1 MFNFFNRSI
10 RNQLLTLLAGVVLV
24 LLIAGVISVLVSA
37 NAVRAEVER
46 GLMDYTLAKANQM
59 DGFLAAIARVPVQL
73 AASIEADPQPDL
85 DLLNQRMAAILK
97 SNPDIYGTWAGFEP
111 YTYQPDQQL
120 LAAYHWYDNGKPDFV
135 VTTDQDYLDA
145 VWYAPGKTSPK
156 PFWTPPY
163 FDEGLG
169 NVLMTTISVP
179 FHRDGKFWGIATAD
193 ISTEALNQ
201 VLQGIA
207 ASEEYNR
214 QAHAILFD
222 EEGNILGIDD
232 YRLAADSVEGLLE
245 VNAAS
250 LFGGALQPILE
261 QSAATSY
268 GYRLIKDPFGNAGQV
283 YAAFAQLPASGWT
296 LITFVPQAL
305 VQQRVSALMI
315 TLAVVILLAALL
327 LAGVLLQ
334 YSRSLTQ
341 PLQAVTQSL
350 QHMAR
355 GELED
360 DLRLDQRILNRAD
373 EIGLVARETH
383 QAAEFLREMIEVAGQ
398 IAGGNLQV
406 QVQPRSEKDRLG
418 HAFVQMT
425 ANLRGL
431 VAEIVENAQSLLSA
445 SSQLTL
451 AAEQAGQA
459 ASQIATTMQQVTSGI
474 SQQAES
480 VGLTTAT
487 FQQMANAIQDVSQGS
502 KEQATAAEQA
512 AVITAEISA
521 ALRRVAD
528 NSLSGSEEAA
538 KAAEYA
544 QSGAKKVNATLKG
557 MEVIRNQVA
566 LSADKVEQM
575 GEQSEKITLI
585 VETIEEIAAQ
595 TNLLALNAAIEA
607 ARAGEHGKGF
617 AVVADE
623 VRKLAERAAASTREI
638 STLINNIQNT
648 VHEAVTAMQVS
659 AQQVEEGVRQADE
672 AGSALESI
680 LKSAQV
686 VLDQSQQTSKA
697 VQQINQSASA
707 LVSAMD
713 AVSRIVTQNT
723 AAAQQMAIGSN
734 EVNIAIETIASVSE
748 ENSAA
753 VEEVSA
759 SVEEMSAQVEEV
771 AAAANSLQ
779 EMANTFNMLVAR
791 FRLR

>member
-1 MFNFFNRSI
+1 MIKFFNRSI
-10 RNQLLTLLAGVVLV
+10 RSQLMTLLAGVVVV
-24 LLIAGVISVLVSA
+24 LLISGIVSVLVSA
-37 NAVRAEVER
+37 NAVRGEVER

-59 DGFLAAIARVPVQL
+59 DGFLSAIARVPLQL
-73 AASIEADPQPDL
+73 AASLEADPQPNL

-97 SNPDIYGTWAGFEP
+97 RNPDIYGTWAGFEP
-111 YTYQPDQQL
+111 YTYQPDQEL
-120 LAAYHWYDNGKPDFV
+120 LAVYHWYDNGKPAFV

-145 VWYAPGKTSPK
+145 VWYAPGKTSSQ

-179 FHRDGKFWGIATAD
+179 FYRDGKFWGIATAD

-232 YRLAADSVEGLLE
+232 YQLAAESVEGLLE

-250 LFGGALQPILE
+250 LFGGVLQPILE
-261 QSAATSY
+261 KAQTTPY
-268 GYRLIKDPFGNAGQV
+268 GFELIQNPFGKTGQV
-283 YAAFAQLPASGWT
+283 YAAFAQLPSSGWT
-296 LITFVPQAL
+296 LITFVPQSL
-305 VQQRVSALMI
+305 VQQRVSALTI
-315 TLAVVILLAALL
+315 TLVVVIVLAALL
-327 LAGVLLQ
+327 LAGALLQ
-334 YSRSLTQ
+334 YARSLSQ

-355 GELED
+355 GELEGEV
-360 DLRLDQRILNRAD
+360 RLDSRILQRSD
-373 EIGLVARETH
+373 EIGILGRETQ
-383 QAAEFLREMIEVAGQ
+383 QAADFLREMIEVAGQ
-398 IAGGNLQV
+398 IAAGNLLV
-406 QVQPRSEKDRLG
+406 EVQPRSEKDRLG

-431 VAEIVENAQSLLSA
+431 VSQIVENAQSLLSA

-502 KEQATAAEQA
+502 KEQAAAAEQA
-512 AVITAEISA
+512 AAITAEISS
-521 ALRRVAD
+521 ALRRVAE
-528 NSLSGSEEAA
+528 NSLAGSEEAS

-544 QSGAKKVNATLKG
+544 QSGAEKVNATLKG
-557 MEVIRNQVA
+557 MEVIRDQVA
-566 LSADKVEQM
+566 LSAEKVEQM
-575 GEQSEKITLI
+575 GEHSQKITLI

-623 VRKLAERAAASTREI
+623 VRKLAERSAASTREI
-638 STLINNIQNT
+638 STLINNIQTT
-648 VHEAVTAMQVS
+648 VGEAVNAMQVS
-659 AQQVEEGVRQADE
+659 AHQVEEGVRQADE
-672 AGSALESI
+672 AGNALESI

-686 VLDQSQQTSKA
+686 VLEQAQHTSKA
-697 VQQINQSASA
+697 VQQINQSANA

-713 AVSRIVTQNT
+713 AVSRIVSQNT
-723 AAAQQMAIGSN
+723 AAAQQMAAGSN
-734 EVNIAIETIASVSE
+734 EVSMAVETIASVSE

-779 EMANTFNMLVAR
+779 DMANSFNALVAR
-791 FRLR
+791 FRIR

>member
-10 RNQLLTLLAGVVLV
+10 RSQLMTLLAGVVAV
-24 LLIAGVISVLVSA
+24 LLISGIISVLVSA

-73 AASIEADPQPDL
+73 AASIEADPQPNL

-111 YTYQPDQQL
+111 YTYQPDQEL
-120 LAAYHWYDNGKPDFV
+120 LATYHWYDNGKPAFV

-145 VWYAPGKTSPK
+145 VWYAPGKLTSK

-169 NVLMTTISVP
+169 NVLMTTVSVP

-222 EEGNILGIDD
+222 GEGNILGIDD
-232 YRLAADSVEGLLE
+232 YQLAADSVEGLLE

-250 LFGGALQPILE
+250 LFGGVLQPILE
-261 QSAATSY
+261 DSQTTSY
-268 GYRLIKDPFGNAGQV
+268 GYRLIQDPFGSAGQV
-283 YAAFAQLPASGWT
+283 YAAFAQLPATGWT

-315 TLAVVILLAALL
+315 TLAVVVALAALL
-327 LAGVLLQ
+327 LGGALLQ

-355 GELED
+355 GELEG
-360 DLRLDQRILNRAD
+360 DLRLDQRVLKRSD
-373 EIGLVARETH
+373 EIGILGRETQ
-383 QAAEFLREMIEVAGQ
+383 QAADFLREMIEVAGQ
-398 IAGGNLQV
+398 IASGNLLV
-406 QVQPRSEKDRLG
+406 EVQPRSEKDRLG
-418 HAFVQMT
+418 QAFVQMT
-425 ANLRGL
+425 TNLRGL
-431 VAEIVENAQSLLSA
+431 VTQIVENAGSLLSA
-445 SSQLTL
+445 SGQLSL

-459 ASQIATTMQQVTSGI
+459 ASQIATTMQQVSHGI
-474 SQQAES
+474 TQQAES
-480 VGLTTAT
+480 VSLTTNT
-487 FQQMANAIQDVSQGS
+487 FHQMENAIQEVSRGS
-502 KEQATAAEQA
+502 REQAAAAEQA
-512 AVITAEISA
+512 AAITAEISE
-521 ALRRVAD
+521 ALRHVAE
-528 NSLSGSEEAA
+528 NSLAGSEEAA

-557 MEVIRNQVA
+557 MEVIRDQVA

-575 GEQSEKITLI
+575 GEHSAKITVI

-623 VRKLAERAAASTREI
+623 VRKLAERAATSTREI
-638 STLINNIQNT
+638 SALIQNIQTT
-648 VHEAVTAMQVS
+648 VQEAVAAMQVS
-659 AQQVEEGVRQADE
+659 AQQVEEGVHQADE
-672 AGSALESI
+672 AGNALESI

-686 VLDQSQQTSKA
+686 VLDQAQQTSKA
-697 VQQINQSASA
+697 VQQINHSANK

-713 AVSRIVTQNT
+713 AVSRIVSQNT
-723 AAAQQMAIGSN
+723 AAAQQMAAGSN
-734 EVNIAIETIASVSE
+734 EVSLAVETIASVSE

-771 AAAANSLQ
+771 AAAAGSLQ
-779 EMANTFNMLVAR
+779 DMANTFNSLVAR
-791 FRLR
+791 FRIR

>member
-10 RNQLLTLLAGVVLV
+10 RSQLMTLLAGVVVV
-24 LLIAGVISVLVSA
+24 LLISGIVSVLVSA

-73 AASIEADPQPDL
+73 AASIEADPQPNL

-111 YTYQPDQQL
+111 YTYQADQEL
-120 LAAYHWYDNGKPDFV
+120 LATYHWYDNGKPAFV

-145 VWYAPGKTSPK
+145 VWYAPGKLTSK

-169 NVLMTTISVP
+169 NVLMTTVSVP

-193 ISTEALNQ
+193 ISTQALNQ

-222 EEGNILGIDD
+222 GEGNILGIDD
-232 YRLAADSVEGLLE
+232 YQLAADSVEGLLE

-250 LFGGALQPILE
+250 LFGGVLQPILE
-261 QSAATSY
+261 DSQTTSY

-283 YAAFAQLPASGWT
+283 YAAFAQLPATGWT

-315 TLAVVILLAALL
+315 TLAVVVVLAALL
-327 LAGVLLQ
+327 LGGALLQ

-355 GELED
+355 GELEG
-360 DLRLDQRILNRAD
+360 DLRLDQRVLKRSD
-373 EIGLVARETH
+373 EIGILGRETQ
-383 QAAEFLREMIEVAGQ
+383 QAADFLREMIEVAGQ
-398 IAGGNLQV
+398 IASGNLLV
-406 QVQPRSEKDRLG
+406 EVQPRSEKDRLG
-418 HAFVQMT
+418 QAFVQMT
-425 ANLRGL
+425 THLRGL
-431 VAEIVENAQSLLSA
+431 VTQIVENAASLLSA

-451 AAEQAGQA
+451 AADQAGQA
-459 ASQIATTMQQVTSGI
+459 ANQIATTIQQVSRGI
-474 SQQAES
+474 TQQAES
-480 VGLTTAT
+480 VSLTTNT
-487 FQQMANAIQDVSQGS
+487 FHQMENAIQEVSRGS
-502 KEQATAAEQA
+502 REQATAAEQA
-512 AVITAEISA
+512 AAITAEISE
-521 ALRRVAD
+521 ALRHVAE
-528 NSLSGSEEAA
+528 NSLAGSEEAA

-557 MEVIRNQVA
+557 MEVIRDQVA
-566 LSADKVEQM
+566 LSAEKVEQM
-575 GEQSEKITLI
+575 GEHSAKITVI

-623 VRKLAERAAASTREI
+623 VRKLAERAASSTREI
-638 STLINNIQNT
+638 SALIQNIQNT
-648 VHEAVTAMQVS
+648 VGEAVAAMQVS
-659 AQQVEEGVRQADE
+659 AQQVEEGVHQADE

-686 VLDQSQQTSKA
+686 VLDQAQQTSKA
-697 VQQINQSASA
+697 VQQINHSANK

-713 AVSRIVTQNT
+713 AVSRIVSQNT
-723 AAAQQMAIGSN
+723 AATQQMAAGSN
-734 EVNIAIETIASVSE
+734 EVSLAVETIASVSE

-771 AAAANSLQ
+771 AAAAGSLQ
-779 EMANTFNMLVAR
+779 DMANTFNSLVAR
-791 FRLR
+791 FRIR